1 MPRSKTR
8 GKRGRASR
16 KSAFQPYTKK
26 KRTAKR
32 KLYYRK
38 AKGKRVMIKRLTS
51 RRKGALKD
59 ARWKKKV
66 NKVAKRV
73 LTSMNDDKACMY
85 RQYVDPA
92 AEITDPAGVSHR
104 LDDTGANIVPGAY
117 VENRDPVMR
126 AILRREHQG
135 FWQIPAF
142 RGMVAPSWGGGSL
155 GPGDNNLHQDTGQ
168 TLANTSGALDN
179 NRIDI
184 RAFKQV
190 EIPFLPCIPKNA
202 GIWHGD
208 SKELKVWSEL
218 ERFCRT
224 GDKIKITNNYMRLR
238 FFATKN
244 GQIQNFVTGVHEGQ
258 VNPGLISS
266 TAAGKQMM
274 CGFNSNIKVVRTCGG
289 PGLHLGDPYGT
300 ELHHPKLTATN
311 MVNNIPVTTTVP
323 STMALATSV
332 NVEKKLLANK
342 PISYEIT
349 ARRYARVRIIVWE
362 RECYKDKQ
370 VELSDFMRYNDKTEW
385 KNEFHYG
392 SEELHQSKRFYSKL
406 KTKRDLPFF
415 QDTAELEQLAKGKFI
430 VDKIVNLPMG
440 KEKTVILNPLKGK
453 VLSYDPSVRNRQVN
467 DTGSSVVNNP
477 TGDHDE
483 STGIPF
489 STNHINLTD
498 DDSNSKIE
506 YVPIN
511 KQYGMFMLF
520 DVQRAGIEY
529 DIFQKF
535 EYDK

>member
-8 GKRGRASR
+8 GQGRRAAR
-16 KSAFQPYTKK
+16 KSAFKPYTKRKRGAK
-26 KRTAKR
+26 K
-32 KLYYRK
+32 KLFYRK
-38 AKGKRVMIKRLTS
+38 AKGKRVMNKRL
-51 RRKGALKD
+51 RKRKSVGVAP
-59 ARWKKKV
+59 AWKKKLT
-66 NKVAKRV
+66 KVAKRV

-104 LDDTGANIVPGAY
+104 LDDTGANIVDGAY

-168 TLANTSGALDN
+168 TLSNVSGALSN
-179 NRIDI
+179 NRLDI

-224 GDKIKITNNYMRLR
+224 GDKIKITSNYMRLR

-266 TAAGKQMM
+266 TATGKQMM
-274 CGFNSNIKVVRTCGG
+274 CGFNSNIKVVRSCGG
-289 PGLHLGDPYGT
+289 AGMTNDQHYEVERPHIVNLGPLDP
-300 ELHHPKLTATN
+300 PAT
-311 MVNNIPVTTTVP
+311 VG
-323 STMALATSV
+323 LATSV
-332 NVEKKLLANK
+332 TKARVANI
-342 PISYEIT
+342 PMQYEIT

-370 VELSDFMRYNDKTEW
+370 VELSDFMRYNDKTDW

-392 SEELHQSKRFYSKL
+392 SEELHQSKRFYSKQ

-440 KEKTVILNPLKGK
+440 KESTVILNPLKGK

-483 STGIPF
+483 SNGVPY

-506 YVPIN
+506 YVPVN